1 MRLRFTFTLLLALLG
16 VTAAEAQ
23 SGTLDLPKTMAAGSA
38 LSISTAG
45 SGKAVL
51 YVVGPGQALRRDLQL
66 GEKAVFAAGEI
77 HNAGHY
83 SVFLTGE
90 SSTQAAEL
98 DVLSAQPST
107 LSFLAKPSRLPVDLR
122 SGISGVVYVFDS
134 FRNLVLSPQQVSFQL
149 AENGSAPQS
158 RTVSTRNGV
167 AWVKLDSAPK
177 AGPAQFQATIG
188 DIVEKRIVQQVPG
201 EPCNV
206 HMTARKSGD
215 RVELETDPLRDC
227 RGNAVSDGSIV
238 TFKETYNGVVTTVDV
253 PLKRGIAK
261 TNMPAHDGG
270 FITVA
275 TGVVM
280 GNEIQWREGR

>member
-1 MRLRFTFTLLLALLG
+1 MRLRFTFALLLAFWAAT
-16 VTAAEAQ
+16 VAEAQ
-23 SGTLDLPKTMAAGSA
+23 SGTLDLPKTMTAGSA

-51 YVVGPGQALRRDLQL
+51 YLVGPGQALRRDLQL
-66 GEKAVFAAGEI
+66 GEKAVFGAGEI
-77 HNAGHY
+77 HTAGHY
-83 SVFLTGE
+83 SVFLTGA

-122 SGISGVVYVFDS
+122 NGISGVVYVFDS

-158 RTVSTRNGV
+158 RAVATRNGV

-201 EPCNV
+201 EPCNLR
-206 HMTARKSGD
+206 MTARKSGD

-238 TFKETYNGVVTTVDV
+238 TFKETFNGVVTTVDV
-253 PLKRGIAK
+253 PLKRGVAK

-270 FITVA
+270 LITVA

-280 GNEIQWREGR
+280 GNEIQWRGGR